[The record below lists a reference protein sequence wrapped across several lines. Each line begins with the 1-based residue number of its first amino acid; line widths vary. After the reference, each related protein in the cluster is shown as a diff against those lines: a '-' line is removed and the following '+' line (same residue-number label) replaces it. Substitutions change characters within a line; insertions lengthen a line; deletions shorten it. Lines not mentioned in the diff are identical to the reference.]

1 MKTFTIGRTRS
12 RAALAL
18 VCAATVAA
26 ATAMAIGGWGAEGPA
41 YLSILPPAAR
51 SAWGVLVMLLLGM
64 LVLSGM
70 VTSTTFWQ
78 LTEEEICCRSVSVS
92 SGWLRY
98 TWDVLSGREPE
109 VDIRIATADVARVEL
124 GWEGQVVTT
133 PWTRGIPMVV
143 YPLTVGMTLADG
155 SRVYFYNLERDVA
168 TLGRA
173 LRYLVEERGVA
184 LDDPDKLLA
193 HMGDTQEGSGRLGTY
208 LDSLYRGYRGA
219 DKRQAERAD
228 NVRASTASSE
238 GPKGEG
244 R

>member
-78 LTEEEICCRSVSVS
+78 LTEEEICCRSLSVS

-133 PWTRGIPMVV
+133 P
-143 YPLTVGMTLADG
+143 
-155 SRVYFYNLERDVA
+155 
-168 TLGRA
+168 
-173 LRYLVEERGVA
+173 
-184 LDDPDKLLA
+184 
-193 HMGDTQEGSGRLGTY
+193 
-208 LDSLYRGYRGA
+208 
-219 DKRQAERAD
+219 
-228 NVRASTASSE
+228 
-238 GPKGEG
+238 
-244 R
+244 